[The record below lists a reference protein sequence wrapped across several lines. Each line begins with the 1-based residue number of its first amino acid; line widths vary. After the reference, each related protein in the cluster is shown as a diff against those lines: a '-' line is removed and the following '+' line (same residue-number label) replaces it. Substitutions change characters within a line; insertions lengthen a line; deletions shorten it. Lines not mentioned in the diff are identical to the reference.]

1 MQYSANLNLLAAYQH
16 FPELDANDLIVF
28 DCIKKY
34 SRSKIAKM
42 QFEGGVIWFWFNW
55 TVVKEQLPI
64 IKSNSRRS
72 IDAHITALCNVGLLE
87 RHPDNRAKAT
97 SFFKLGANCD
107 KLDFVEVTKEDYAAK
122 TANPTPSQELPQLGK
137 ILPSSTEEVE
147 PSQDFANP
155 SQDFANPSQ
164 KMEKVLS
171 ETFARNGE
179 GLAKSCEGL
188 AKSCKHI
195 IHIDSNTEDNKLSS
209 DKHSKNSAQE
219 IFSEEEK
226 IASQNLA
233 TVADH
238 TPKID
243 APKNTKKKAQEVA
256 DFSNFDSEC
265 ENRGFSK
272 IFKIPKRYT
281 SEQMA
286 AKIAEVGVGEDI
298 FWIMMERVE
307 TYLSDNPKKKYQNLP
322 AVVITWFGTADE
334 NAIKNALNSFWRD
347 KHKAEY
353 QILTNWSDAQ
363 KNAIKSISS
372 QLKHA
377 IAARANKTV
386 DKVSTGELESAA
398 KTFFSELPEKWA
410 NLKWF
415 KIESIANDFSAIM
428 ASIKDEREKAK
439 KAKTTQVQEEQPKEK
454 TFGEKCAEVL
464 QGVTPAVAA
473 DVAQRLAQ
481 PTRFN
486 FTKDVD
492 NKAIKAMVA
501 MVAWAS
507 QNNRVIS
514 SDIEELFDMVDDF
527 YTHIKAKKDAATK

>member
-1 MQYSANLNLLAAYQH
+1 M
-16 FPELDANDLIVF
+16 
-28 DCIKKY
+28 
-34 SRSKIAKM
+34 
-42 QFEGGVIWFWFNW
+42 
-55 TVVKEQLPI
+55 
-64 IKSNSRRS
+64 
-72 IDAHITALCNVGLLE
+72 
-87 RHPDNRAKAT
+87 
-97 SFFKLGANCD
+97 
-107 KLDFVEVTKEDYAAK
+107 VE
-122 TANPTPSQELPQLGK
+122 
-137 ILPSSTEEVE
+137 
-147 PSQDFANP
+147 
-155 SQDFANPSQ
+155 
-164 KMEKVLS
+164 
-171 ETFARNGE
+171 
-179 GLAKSCEGL
+179 
-188 AKSCKHI
+188 
-195 IHIDSNTEDNKLSS
+195 
-209 DKHSKNSAQE
+209 
-219 IFSEEEK
+219 
-226 IASQNLA
+226 
-233 TVADH
+233 VADH
-238 TPKID
+238 VAENTPT
-243 APKNTKKKAQEVA
+243 KNTKKKAQEA
-256 DFSNFDSEC
+256 GDYRNFDEEC

-272 IFKIPKRYT
+272 IAKIPKRYT
-281 SEQMA
+281 SQQMA
-286 AKIAEVGVGEDI
+286 AKIAEVGVGEAI
-298 FWIMMERVE
+298 FWTMIERVE
-307 TYLSDNPKKKYQNLP
+307 CYLCENPKKKYQNLP

-334 NAIKNALNSFWRD
+334 NAIKNALNSFWRE
-347 KHKAEY
+347 KYKADY

-363 KNAIKSISS
+363 KTAIKSISS

-377 IAARANKTV
+377 IATRANKII
-386 DKVSTGELESAA
+386 DKVSTSELESAA
-398 KTFFSELPEKWA
+398 KTFFLELPEKWA

-415 KIESIANDFSAIM
+415 KLENIANDFSAIM

>member
-34 SRSKIAKM
+34 SRSKVAKM
-42 QFEGGVIWFWFNW
+42 QFENGVIWFWFNW

-97 SFFKLGANCD
+97 SFFKLGTNCD

-122 TANPTPSQELPQLGK
+122 TANPTPSQELPHLSK
-137 ILPSSTEEVE
+137 ILPSSNISVE
-147 PSQDFANP
+147 PSQDFAKP
-155 SQDFANPSQ
+155 SQDFAKPSQ
-164 KMEKVLS
+164 EMEKVLTQ
-171 ETFARNGE
+171 TF
-179 GLAKSCEGL
+179 AKSCQPL
-188 AKSCKHI
+188 AESCKHI
-195 IHIDSNTEDNKLSS
+195 IHIVSNTEDNKLSS
-209 DKHSKNSAQE
+209 DKHNTNSAQE
-219 IFSEEEK
+219 IFAEEEK
-226 IASQNLA
+226 AASQNLA

-238 TPKID
+238 TPKTN

-272 IFKIPKRYT
+272 ILKIAKRYT
-281 SEQMA
+281 QEQMT
-286 AKIAEVGVGEDI
+286 AKIAEVSESV
-298 FWIMMERVE
+298 FWEMMTRVE
-307 TYLSDNPKKKYQNLP
+307 EYLQEQPKKKYTNLP

-334 NAIKNALNSFWRD
+334 NAVKSALNSFWRE
-347 KHKAEY
+347 KYKSEY
-353 QILTNWSDAQ
+353 QTLTNWSIAQ

-372 QLKHA
+372 QVKYA
-377 IAARANKTV
+377 ISAKANKPIEKITT
-386 DKVSTGELESAA
+386 DELESAA

-410 NLKWF
+410 TLKWF
-415 KIESIANDFSAIM
+415 KIENIANDFSAIM

-439 KAKTTQVQEEQPKEK
+439 KAKTNQVQEEQPKEK
-454 TFGEKCAEVL
+454 TFGEKCADVL

-514 SDIEELFDMVDDF
+514 SDIDTLFDIVDDF
-527 YTHIKAKKDAATK
+527 FMHIKNKKDATTK

>member
-1 MQYSANLNLLAAYQH
+1 MKLSITKILRSQNWIAVNKDLVKAVGCNAVYLLGYLCEQYEYRN
-16 FPELDANDLIVF
+16 
-28 DCIKKY
+28 
-34 SRSKIAKM
+34 
-42 QFEGGVIWFWFNW
+42 
-55 TVVKEQLPI
+55 
-64 IKSNSRRS
+64 
-72 IDAHITALCNVGLLE
+72 
-87 RHPDNRAKAT
+87 NR
-97 SFFKLGANCD
+97 G
-107 KLDFVEVTKEDYAAK
+107 EVTNDGYFYAIASDITDEIGLTTHEQDTAVKRLISAGILTSKLKGMPAK
-122 TANPTPSQELPQLGK
+122 KHYK
-137 ILPSSTEEVE
+137 ISEENQSAIYSIIMGDGIKVAEKRQDAQAETEEPPKITVSRKPQSKLNGKRE
-147 PSQDFANP
+147 TSLTESAKQALRNAPNKFS
-155 SQDFANPSQ
+155 
-164 KMEKVLS
+164 EKREALY
-171 ETFARNGE
+171 
-179 GLAKSCEGL
+179 
-188 AKSCKHI
+188 
-195 IHIDSNTEDNKLSS
+195 IDLNTKSNTEDNKLSS
-209 DKHSKNSAQE
+209 DKHNTNSAQE
-219 IFSEEEK
+219 IFAEEEK
-226 IASQNLA
+226 TALQNLA

-238 TPKID
+238 TPKTN

-272 IFKIPKRYT
+272 ILKIPKRYT

-372 QLKHA
+372 QLKYA
-377 IAARANKTV
+377 IATRANKPV
-386 DKVSTGELESAA
+386 DKVSTDELESAA

-439 KAKTTQVQEEQPKEK
+439 RAKTIQVQEEQPKEK
-454 TFGEKCAEVL
+454 TFGEKCADVL

-492 NKAIKAMVA
+492 NKAINAMVA

-514 SDIEELFDMVDDF
+514 SDIDTLFDIVDDF
-527 YTHIKAKKDAATK
+527 FMHIKNKKDAATK

>member
-1 MQYSANLNLLAAYQH
+1 MKLSITKVLRSENWIAVNKDMAKVVGCNAVYLLGYLCEKYEYRLARKEITEDGYFYAIAADVLEDIGLTTHEQDTAIKRLVSADMLTTKLKGMPAKKHYKIT
-16 FPELDANDLIVF
+16 PENEA
-28 DCIKKY
+28 
-34 SRSKIAKM
+34 KIYEVIIGKPKNTAKVA
-42 QFEGGVIWFWFNW
+42 E
-55 TVVKEQLPI
+55 
-64 IKSNSRRS
+64 KS
-72 IDAHITALCNVGLLE
+72 
-87 RHPDNRAKAT
+87 
-97 SFFKLGANCD
+97 
-107 KLDFVEVTKEDYAAK
+107 VENEPM
-122 TANPTPSQELPQLGK
+122 PTPLPALDNAENKFSG
-137 ILPSSTEEVE
+137 
-147 PSQDFANP
+147 N
-155 SQDFANPSQ
+155 
-164 KMEKVLS
+164 S
-171 ETFARNGE
+171 ETSLAETAKQVSRNAQNKFG
-179 GLAKSCEGL
+179 GKCEAL
-188 AKSCKHI
+188 YKDTSIKNN
-195 IHIDSNTEDNKLSS
+195 SVENKFST
-209 DKHSKNSAQE
+209 DKHKEEARE
-219 IFSEEEK
+219 FFEEK
-226 IASQNLA
+226 TASQNLVE
-233 TVADH
+233 VADH
-238 TPKID
+238 VAENTPT
-243 APKNTKKKAQEVA
+243 KNTKKKAQEA
-256 DFSNFDSEC
+256 GDYRNFDEEC

-272 IFKIPKRYT
+272 IAKIPKRYT
-281 SEQMA
+281 SQQMA
-286 AKIAEVGVGEDI
+286 AKIAEVGVGEAI
-298 FWIMMERVE
+298 FWTMIERVE
-307 TYLSDNPKKKYQNLP
+307 CYLCENPKKKYQNLP

-334 NAIKNALNSFWRD
+334 NAIKNALNSFWRE
-347 KHKAEY
+347 KYKADY

-363 KNAIKSISS
+363 KTAIKSISS

-377 IAARANKTV
+377 VATRANKII
-386 DKVSTGELESAA
+386 DKVSTSELESAA
-398 KTFFSELPEKWA
+398 KTFFLELPEKWA

-415 KIESIANDFSAIM
+415 KLENIANDFSAIM